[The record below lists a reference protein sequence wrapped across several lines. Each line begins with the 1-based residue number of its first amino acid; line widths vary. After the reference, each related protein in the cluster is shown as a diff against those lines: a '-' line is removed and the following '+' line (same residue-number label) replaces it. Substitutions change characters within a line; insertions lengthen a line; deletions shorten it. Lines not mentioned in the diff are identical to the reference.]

1 MRFLDYL
8 KRFTYT
14 PNVFYD
20 HLMRLEDAAGGDV
33 KLNILPADPLKVAP
47 GDMDG
52 FVQDVTVQVVNNAD
66 EVLTWYNGILN
77 VKAVNGSV
85 SGTIAINEEDPGT
98 AGADVDEDLQ
108 FENGILKLK
117 LTYGG
122 TWVDEED
129 VALTV
134 AGDNKTICGYA
145 VKVEEHD
152 ILTVAEE

>member
-1 MRFLDYL
+1 MRKLDYY
-8 KRFTYT
+8 KRFTYI
-14 PNVFYD
+14 PNEVYE
-20 HLMRLEDAAGGDV
+20 HLKGLEDAAGGDV
-33 KLNILPADPLKVAP
+33 KLNILPADPLEVAP

-77 VKAVNGSV
+77 VKAVNGSD

>member
-1 MRFLDYL
+1 
-8 KRFTYT
+8 
-14 PNVFYD
+14 
-20 HLMRLEDAAGGDV
+20 
-33 KLNILPADPLKVAP
+33 
-47 GDMDG
+47 MDG

-77 VKAVNGSV
+77 VKAVNGSG

-98 AGADVDEDLQ
+98 AGANVDEDLQ

-122 TWVDEED
+122 TWVDGED

-152 ILTVAEE
+152 IITVAGRIRGPHGPSLCFEVILWQLI

>member
-14 PNVFYD
+14 PNEFYD
-20 HLMRLEDAAGGDV
+20 HLKGLEDAASGDV
-33 KLNILPADPLKVAP
+33 KLNILPADPLEVAP

-77 VKAVNGSV
+77 VKAVNGSG

-152 ILTVAEE
+152 IITVAEE